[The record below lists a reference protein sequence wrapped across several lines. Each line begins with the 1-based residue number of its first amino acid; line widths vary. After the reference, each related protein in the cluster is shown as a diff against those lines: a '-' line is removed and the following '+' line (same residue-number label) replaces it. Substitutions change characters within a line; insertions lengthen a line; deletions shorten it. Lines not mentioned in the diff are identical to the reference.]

1 MPRVDFG
8 NLEELD
14 PRELWRNEERDFTP
28 WIADN
33 CQQLSKVIGIPFAV
47 EQTEKKVG
55 GYELDI
61 FGRIEGS
68 DAPVIIENQL
78 GETDHKHLGQVITY
92 AAGLEAAVIVWI
104 AAKVTDEHR
113 TAIDWLNRN
122 TRDSI
127 SFYLVRPEILRI
139 DQSKPAIRFNLEAG
153 PSETKRALQEV
164 VDREDAPRH
173 EFRRRFWADLLAYLA
188 QKGHSWA
195 EGRRTTKEGWI
206 SSPVGRAGVGVNAS
220 MALGSRMRVEIYF
233 SNDREKK
240 SYHLFESKKDEIEK
254 LFSDEQVS
262 WEPLEDAAASRVAVY
277 RPYEKDEVSEDT
289 PQRTDLFDWIQKNMS
304 RFRDLAKKF
313 IREGEQDGAANGS
326 QPIRSETNRTSSA
339 AGSRR

>member
-1 MPRVDFG
+1 MPKPELG
-8 NLEELD
+8 KLEEVD
-14 PRELWRNEERDFTP
+14 PREIWKNEEKDFTP

-33 CQQLSKVIGIPFAV
+33 CQELSRVVGIPFAV

-61 FGRIEGS
+61 FGRVEGS

-92 AAGLEAAVIVWI
+92 AAGLEAAVVVWI

-113 TAIDWLNRN
+113 TAIEWLNRN
-122 TRDSI
+122 TGDSI
-127 SFYLVRPEILRI
+127 SFYLIRPEILRI

-153 PSETKRALQEV
+153 PSEFKRVLQEV

-173 EFRRRFWADLLAYLA
+173 EFRRKFWADLLDFFVK
-188 QKGHSWA
+188 KGHSWA

-206 SSPVGRAGVGVNAS
+206 SSPVGKAGVGVNVS

-233 SNDREKK
+233 SHDREKK
-240 SYHLFESKKDEIEK
+240 LYRMLESKKSEIEG
-254 LFSDEQVS
+254 LFPDEQVS

-277 RPYEKDEVSEDT
+277 RPYERDEVSDDT
-289 PQRTDLFDWIQKNMS
+289 AERTALFQWIEKNMN
-304 RFRDLAKKF
+304 RFRDLAKKY
-313 IREGEQDGAANGS
+313 I
-326 QPIRSETNRTSSA
+326 
-339 AGSRR
+339 